1 MSLESLKQR
10 LFTQKE
16 VKKEYD
22 KIKPE
27 FDKFVKKCKQK
38 HNL

>member
-10 LFTQKE
+10 LFTNKE

-27 FDKFVKKCKQK
+27 FDRFVKKMQTKT
-38 HNL
+38 